1 MPGLIYESNTVD
13 DIKIF
18 LPELSEYELCIQGYF
33 KTPLEH
39 NIHIEIFEVANGLLA
54 HELGQRSC
62 VKGQELHSYETELP
76 VISPPSLEGEQEHH
90 P

>member
-1 MPGLIYESNTVD
+1 MD

-39 NIHIEIFEVANGLLA
+39 NIHIEIFEVANGLLV
-54 HELGQRSC
+54 HELEQRSR

-76 VISPPSLEGEQEHH
+76 VISPPSLEGEQEHR